1 MQSSERSYDVVIVGA
16 GVTGTAL
23 TYVLTKYSD
32 VRRIAVVEKE
42 AAVAQV
48 SSRATNNSQT
58 LHCGDIET
66 NYTAEKAAKV
76 KAAADMLVRYVTR
89 MAPDRGIY
97 KKAPKMVLAV
107 GDAEARELQARF
119 STLGSLFPKL
129 RQIGPDELRELE
141 PAVMEG
147 RRKDERVL
155 AHHTEEGY
163 VMNFERLAGSFMED
177 ARALNPEG
185 IDVLFGTAVASIAKD
200 GGRWRVETSAG
211 VLTADA
217 VVVAAGSY
225 SLLMAHRMG
234 FGLEYTLLPVA
245 GDFYTA
251 PNRLRGK
258 VYTVQKKG
266 LPFAAV
272 HGDPDITD
280 PAQMRFGPIAKAV
293 PLLEPRNWR
302 TAPDFF
308 KVLRPDLDTL
318 ASIIEVNKDPV
329 VLGFIARNLLYY
341 LPFVGGR
348 LFLSEARK
356 IVPAIEAKDL
366 TYGRGL
372 GGVRPQVVHKKKRLL
387 QMGEAK
393 ITAPGIIFN
402 ITPSPG
408 ATVCLKN
415 AEEDARTLMG
425 FFGGK
430 RRLDEEALRR
440 DLMP

>member
-1 MQSSERSYDVVIVGA
+1 MASSERRYDVVIIGA

-23 TYVLTKYSD
+23 LYVLSKYGD
-32 VRRIAVVEKE
+32 VRRVAVVEKE
-42 AAVAQV
+42 AAAAQV
-48 SSRATNNSQT
+48 SSKATNNSQT

-89 MAPDRGIY
+89 LAPERGIY
-97 KKAPKMVLAV
+97 KKAPKMVLGV
-107 GDAEARELQARF
+107 GEAEVRELDARF
-119 STLGSLFPKL
+119 KTLGALFPKL
-129 RQIGPDELRELE
+129 RQVGPDELRELE

-147 RRKDERVL
+147 RRKDERVT
-155 AHHTEEGY
+155 AHYTEEGY
-163 VMNFERLAGSFMED
+163 VMNFEKLAGSFVED
-177 ARALNPEG
+177 AKALNPDG
-185 IDVLFGTAVASIAKD
+185 IDLLFGTTVASIAKED
-200 GGRWRVETSAG
+200 GGWRIETSG
-211 VLTADA
+211 GTLKADA
-217 VVVAAGSY
+217 IVVAAGAY

-280 PAQMRFGPIAKAV
+280 PKQMRFGPIAKAL
-293 PLLEPRNWR
+293 PLLEPRKWS

-308 KVLRPDLDTL
+308 KVLRFDMDTL

-341 LPFVGGR
+341 IPFVGNR
-348 LFLSEARK
+348 LFVGEARK
-356 IVPAIEAKDL
+356 IIPAIEAKDL
-366 TYGRGL
+366 TYGHGL
-372 GGVRPQVVHKKKRLL
+372 GGIRPQVVHKKKRLL

-393 ITAPGIIFN
+393 ISAPGIIFN

-408 ATVCLKN
+408 ATVCLHN
-415 AEEDARTLMG
+415 AVEDARALMG
-425 FFGGK
+425 FFGG
-430 RRLDEEALRR
+430 RRSLDEDALRR
-440 DLMP
+440 DLLG